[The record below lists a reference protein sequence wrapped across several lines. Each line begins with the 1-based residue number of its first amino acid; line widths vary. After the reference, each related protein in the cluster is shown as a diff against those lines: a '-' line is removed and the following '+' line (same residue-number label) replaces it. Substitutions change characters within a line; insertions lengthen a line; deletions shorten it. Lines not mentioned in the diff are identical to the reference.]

1 MNFRSVPIR
10 AFPAAIAVCLCMA
23 AGCQSTLRVR
33 VEKLEGVQSSVP
45 DGLPDTLRILLAAL
59 EGLDEICTE
68 CRITY
73 GDAAVESALS
83 ALADSQRKGR
93 ALLPIIRD
101 LIDRQAR
108 GQIGGRAL
116 AAQTAALHRRV
127 RALIPR
133 IDLDALSTVIPI
145 EIEPAQRAAMQRLAA
160 DLPVVVDRFATAL
173 ASAAAGSAGF
183 GGFRQ
188 GGVFQ
193 INPGD
198 PAYDRV
204 LVAVPAAN
212 PITEVRVRAVGDT
225 GVMLVQESPA
235 QMRLYQIS
243 NDPSTIMR
251 NASFIMN
258 KVLQAAVKFSG
269 WRMETGVSGP

>member
-1 MNFRSVPIR
+1 MNPQSFRIH
-10 AFPAAIAVCLCMA
+10 AIAAATVVCICSA
-23 AGCQSTLRVR
+23 AGCRSTLRVR
-33 VEKLEGVQSSVP
+33 VEKLEGVQSNVP
-45 DGLPDTLRILLAAL
+45 DGQTDSLQTLLAAL
-59 EGLDEICTE
+59 SGLDEICTE

-73 GDAAVESALS
+73 GDTAVESALS
-83 ALADSQRKGR
+83 ALADSQRNGR
-93 ALLPIIRD
+93 ALLPIVHD

-116 AAQTAALHRRV
+116 AAQTAALHHRV

-133 IDLDALSTVIPI
+133 IDLDALSAVIPI
-145 EIEPAQRAAMQRLAA
+145 EIEPAKRAAMQRLAA
-160 DLPVVVDRFATAL
+160 NLPIAVDRFATAL
-173 ASAAAGSAGF
+173 ASASTGSAGF

-204 LVAVPAAN
+204 LSAKPAAH

-243 NDPSTIMR
+243 NDPATIMR

-269 WRMETGVSGP
+269 WQTGIDVNRP